1 MYKLGER
8 KVPRVFSDFTLSQ
21 VPICLAP
28 FVETF
33 SVFGV
38 VPPPLVSAN
47 LLGSSDAQK
56 NVCFGYIYPLDDGGS
71 DGYPRCICN
80 YYVYYI
86 SVCYMYYIS
95 VYCHCSYYSG
105 TPDAYSGG
113 SHCVYIHLY
122 VHYLYYNFCET
133 LGHPTPFCV
142 LSYYLCVC
150 ICTYPP
156 TYIL

>member
-1 MYKLGER
+1 MCKLGER

-71 DGYPRCICN
+71 DGYPSCICN
-80 YYVYYI
+80 YY
-86 SVCYMYYIS
+86 IS
-95 VYCHCSYYSG
+95 VY
-105 TPDAYSGG
+105 
-113 SHCVYIHLY
+113 
-122 VHYLYYNFCET
+122 YLYLDFCIY
-133 LGHPTPFCV
+133 LGHG
-142 LSYYLCVC
+142 
-150 ICTYPP
+150 
-156 TYIL
+156 

>member
-1 MYKLGER
+1 MCKLGER
-8 KVPRVFSDFTLSQ
+8 KVPRVFSDFTLLQ

-56 NVCFGYIYPLDDGGS
+56 NVCPGYIYPLDDGGS
-71 DGYPRCICN
+71 DGYLRCVCIYLGCICN
-80 YYVYYI
+80 YY
-86 SVCYMYYIS
+86 MYYM
-95 VYCHCSYYSG
+95 
-105 TPDAYSGG
+105 TPDTYSGG
-113 SHCVYIHLY
+113 PHCVYIHLY
-122 VHYLYYNFCET
+122 VYNLCYSFCET
-133 LGHPTPFCV
+133 LDHQTPFCV